1 MSQTKCIVHQFFYF
15 KLKKLLKTTFD
26 MNQFQQ
32 LSENYTEPGCELID
46 QLCSEISFMSS
57 IIDAAKS

>member
-1 MSQTKCIVHQFFYF
+1 
-15 KLKKLLKTTFD
+15 

-57 IIDAAKS
+57 IIDTAKSKIEELRDTNITKNFCFT